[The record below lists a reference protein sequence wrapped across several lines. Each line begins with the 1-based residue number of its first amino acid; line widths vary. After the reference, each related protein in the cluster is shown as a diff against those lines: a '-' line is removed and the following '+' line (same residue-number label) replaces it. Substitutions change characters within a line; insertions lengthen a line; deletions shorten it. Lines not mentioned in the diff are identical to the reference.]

1 VLASVRFFRL
11 DQQRTLM
18 KSQTPVAVFAAAALS
33 AASFPAWAQ
42 TPPDLRDLVGARAG
56 SAEGAIEG
64 RGYQFVRTQE
74 GSGSKWSY
82 WRRGGEC
89 VQITTT
95 NGRYAAID
103 RMDSSLCDGGGSRDG
118 GGNAAAAVIAGAA
131 VIGLAAAL
139 AHHNNRHG
147 DSDAQHDR
155 DYSRGYQDAL
165 YGAAYDRDDSQ
176 AYHDG
181 YLAGE
186 AERSNRR
193 AANSRHVRRAP
204 WAAQQACSE
213 RADDFQNQPRG
224 SSTPISV
231 REVGGEWQ
239 MVMGTGPYRSVCT
252 VNSEGRVR
260 SIDPY

>member
-1 VLASVRFFRL
+1 M
-11 DQQRTLM
+11 TLF
-18 KSQTPVAVFAAAALS
+18 KAPVAILSVAALLVVS
-33 AASFPAWAQ
+33 APAYAQ

-56 SAEGAIEG
+56 QAEGAVQS

-74 GSGSKWSY
+74 GGDSKWSY
-82 WRRGGEC
+82 WRRGNDC

-95 NGRYAAID
+95 DGRYAAID
-103 RMDSSLCDGGGSRDG
+103 RMNRNLCDGGGSHDS
-118 GGNAAAAVIAGAA
+118 GGNAAAAVLAGAA

-139 AHHNNRHG
+139 AHHNRNHDNR
-147 DSDAQHDR
+147 DERHDD

-165 YGAAYDRDDSQ
+165 YGATYDRNDSE

-193 AANSRHVRRAP
+193 AANTDHVRRAP
-204 WAAQQACSE
+204 WAAQQACAI
-213 RADDFQNQPRG
+213 RADEFQNRPRG

-231 REVGGEWQ
+231 RDLGGGDWQ
-239 MVMGTGPYRSVCT
+239 MVMGTGPYRSVC
-252 VNSEGRVR
+252 VVSNDGRVR

>member
-1 VLASVRFFRL
+1 MAR
-11 DQQRTLM
+11 
-18 KSQTPVAVFAAAALS
+18 TPVAVLAAAALLT
-33 AASFPAWAQ
+33 ASVPVSAQ

-56 SAEGAIEG
+56 QAEGEVQR
-64 RGYQFVRTQE
+64 RGYTFVRTQE
-74 GSGSKWSY
+74 GSDTKWSY
-82 WRRGGEC
+82 WRRGDDC

-95 NGRYAAID
+95 DGRYASID
-103 RMDSSLCDGGGSRDG
+103 RMDRNLCDSGGSHG

-139 AHHNNRHG
+139 SHHNRNHEER
-147 DSDAQHDR
+147 DASHDH

-165 YGAAYDRDDSQ
+165 YGATYDRNDSE

-193 AANSRHVRRAP
+193 ASNTGHVRRAP
-204 WAAQQACSE
+204 WAAQQACSA
-213 RADDFQNQPRG
+213 RADDYQNQPRG

-231 REVGGEWQ
+231 RDIGGGDWQ
-239 MVMGTGPYRSVCT
+239 MVMGTGPYRSVC
-252 VNSEGRVR
+252 VVSGDGRVR

>member
-1 VLASVRFFRL
+1 MTLSKAPCAVLA
-11 DQQRTLM
+11 T
-18 KSQTPVAVFAAAALS
+18 VALL
-33 AASFPAWAQ
+33 ASSLPAHAQ

-56 SAEGAIEG
+56 QAEGEVQS

-74 GSGSKWSY
+74 GGDSKWSY
-82 WRRGGEC
+82 WRRGNDC

-95 NGRYAAID
+95 DGRYASID
-103 RMDSSLCDGGGSRDG
+103 RMDRNLCDGGGSSNS
-118 GGNAAAAVIAGAA
+118 GGNAAAAVLAGAA

-139 AHHNNRHG
+139 AHHNRNHDNR
-147 DSDAQHDR
+147 DDNHDN

-165 YGAAYDRDDSQ
+165 YGATYDRNDSE

-193 AANSRHVRRAP
+193 AANTDHVRRAP
-204 WAAQQACSE
+204 WAAQQACSA
-213 RADDFQNQPRG
+213 RADDFQNRPRG

-231 REVGGEWQ
+231 REEGDDWR
-239 MVMGTGPYRSVCT
+239 MVMGTGPYRSVC
-252 VNSEGRVR
+252 VVSDDGRVR